1 MQNASVRYEV
11 LDHTADTG
19 IRAYGV
25 TSRELF
31 ENSAWGM
38 FDLMFD
44 LKELSPAR
52 DLPVIAAGDT
62 HEELLFNWLSEL
74 LYQSET
80 LGLALCYFTVDRLE
94 EGGVQG
100 SAGGVPVTMVG
111 LRGPPIKAVTYHD
124 LAVVE
129 NPDTWWARVIFD
141 V

>member
-1 MQNASVRYEV
+1 MRYEI

-19 IRAYGV
+19 IRAYGA
-25 TSRELF
+25 TSFELF
-31 ENSAWGM
+31 ENAAWGM

-44 LKELSPAR
+44 LQQLHPQR
-52 DLPVIAAGDT
+52 DVPIVAVGDRL
-62 HEELLFNWLSEL
+62 EELLVNWLAEL
-74 LYQSET
+74 LYQAET
-80 LGLALCYFTVDRLE
+80 QDLALCYFTVDRLE

-100 SAGGVPVTMVG
+100 SAGGAPATGAV

-129 NPDTWWARVIFD
+129 NPDSWWARIIFD

>member
-1 MQNASVRYEV
+1 MRYEI

-25 TSRELF
+25 TELELF
-31 ENSAWGM
+31 ENAAWGM

-44 LKELSPAR
+44 LTSLKPQR
-52 DLPVIAAGDT
+52 DVPVVAAGDSL
-62 HEELLFNWLSEL
+62 EELLVNWLSEL
-74 LYQSET
+74 LYQAET

-94 EGGVQG
+94 TGGMQG
-100 SAGGVPVTMVG
+100 SAGGTPASTTE

-129 NPDTWWARVIFD
+129 TPNTWWARIIFD